1 VARATSLLLP
11 GINEKLP
18 FLAPVELLFLEVLD
32 VAVLAGIS
40 EGEDL
45 GDCELGIVWGGLKEE
60 DPVGDAAF
68 LELRRNLL

>member
-18 FLAPVELLFLEVLD
+18 FLAPIELLLLEALD
-32 VAVLAGIS
+32 VAVSGIS
-40 EGEDL
+40 TGEDL
-45 GDCELGIVWGGLKEE
+45 SECELGIMLGGLKDAVLDKEE

-68 LELRRNLL
+68 LEL